1 MIKDAMI
8 KKDELYKM
16 IPNIDIVSEATQSYI
31 SSVLDDLNAIGRID
45 TSDLGALGLLTKN
58 YELSQQIGKKLIEGT
73 IPYTGQTGALNPMIS
88 LMNKCDTLC
97 VRIMNDFGLT
107 ARARKALS
115 HRDSSID
122 KTNGTIDEFLDN

>member
-1 MIKDAMI
+1 MI

-58 YELSQQIGKKLIEGT
+58 YELAQQIGKQLIEGT
-73 IPYTGQTGALNPMIS
+73 IPYTSKTGAMNPMIS
-88 LMNKCDTLC
+88 LMNKCDALC

-107 ARARKALS
+107 ARARKVLNT
-115 HRDSSID
+115 RDSSID